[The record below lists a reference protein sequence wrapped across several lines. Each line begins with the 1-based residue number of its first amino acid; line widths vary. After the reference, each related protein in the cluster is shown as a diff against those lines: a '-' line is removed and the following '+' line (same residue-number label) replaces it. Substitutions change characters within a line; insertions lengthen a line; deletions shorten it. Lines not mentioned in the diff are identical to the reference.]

1 MLLFIDDI
9 NMPMLLGCVGHHI
22 VSGRVRVVFVTQ
34 SGWRSTGRSRQLNS
48 SGRSKLHRSRRVLDY
63 QSPFGAEPCC
73 QRLPARSVRF
83 CWCPDRLPLWGSE
96 LREKVDLRLQVID
109 YKGFYDRKKL
119 FWKAPR
125 APKTKDEK
133 TCNGMT
139 GVRLCRQKTQLGMVL
154 THASG
159 TAHGSVLK

>member
-48 SGRSKLHRSRRVLDY
+48 SGRSKLHRSHSPGLSESFRRRAV
-63 QSPFGAEPCC
+63 
-73 QRLPARSVRF
+73 LPAAAGPVCKILLVSGQASS
-83 CWCPDRLPLWGSE
+83 WGSE

-125 APKTKDEK
+125 APKTKDDA
-133 TCNGMT
+133 N
-139 GVRLCRQKTQLGMVL
+139 
-154 THASG
+154 AI
-159 TAHGSVLK
+159 A